1 MIKVLLS
8 GLNGELFCYHTCKS
22 MQEAKDLV
30 LEYNDM
36 PNVNAKIS
44 EEPIWTK
51 VD

>member
-1 MIKVLLS
+1 
-8 GLNGELFCYHTCKS
+8 

-36 PNVNAKIS
+36 PNVNAKVS